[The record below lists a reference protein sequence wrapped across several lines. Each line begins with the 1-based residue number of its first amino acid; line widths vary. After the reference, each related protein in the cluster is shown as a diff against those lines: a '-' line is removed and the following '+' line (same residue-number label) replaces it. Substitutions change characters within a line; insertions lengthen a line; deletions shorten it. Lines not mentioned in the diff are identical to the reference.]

1 MFALVS
7 KQLILM
13 GIIVIAAFIFAK
25 AFKLQENESKIISK
39 LLLYFINPCLVI
51 SSFYVPFDS
60 VKLEQLVF
68 TIVIATIVFIVMILF
83 VTIFCKNDKL
93 DKVAVVF
100 TNCGF
105 VGIPLIRGVF
115 GDDGVFLLM
124 GFLIIFNIFLWT
136 YGYAQ
141 IAGKI
146 NLKKIITNPNI
157 IGIAIGLFLF
167 CTQIK
172 LPELIIKPIKSIGD
186 LNTATSMILIGLL
199 FANFK
204 IDKSYILKLIKV
216 STFRLVV
223 CVLINIAVLFV
234 VYKLFPSFPQI
245 KMILF
250 VVLICSACPSATS
263 VPSLANLFDQ
273 DTSYAS
279 LLVSVTS
286 ILCIIT
292 IPALVALAE
301 LIIV

>member
-25 AFKLQENESKIISK
+25 AFKVQENESKIISK

-223 CVLINIAVLFV
+223 CVLVNIAVLFV

>member
-25 AFKLQENESKIISK
+25 AFKVQENESKIISK

>member
-25 AFKLQENESKIISK
+25 AFKVQENESKIISK

-68 TIVIATIVFIVMILF
+68 TIVIATIVFIVIILF